1 MVDKLP
7 GLHEES
13 VREKVECGGEGE
25 GRQKSL
31 HGKLNLP
38 VQVKVLFGVS
48 NSRSPARLQR
58 AQKLNCTSPRGG
70 DTICC
75 KSHAI
80 ELEGGRS
87 LGMIDMPCQ
96 HVFP

>member
-13 VREKVECGGEGE
+13 VREKVECGGGGGGGGG

-31 HGKLNLP
+31 HGKLKLP

-75 KSHAI
+75 KSRAI
-80 ELEGGRS
+80 ELEGAFAW
-87 LGMIDMPCQ
+87 DD
-96 HVFP
+96 